1 MPEILILCIEFF
13 KTGLFAVGG
22 GLATLPFLTQ
32 MAVDHPHWFTQEML
46 ADMIAVSESTPGP
59 LGVNMATY
67 VGYTV
72 EGIPGAILATAS
84 LVLPSIIV
92 ILIVAKFLQRF
103 NENQIVGDVFMGLR
117 PAVTGLIGAAGFS
130 VIAMALFDSTAFAA
144 GAGVFASIHWVSVA
158 VFAVIL
164 GAQFVKKLSRIHPVV
179 YIAIG
184 AVAGIVLK
192 L

>member
-1 MPEILILCIEFF
+1 
-13 KTGLFAVGG
+13 
-22 GLATLPFLTQ
+22 
-32 MAVDHPHWFTQEML
+32 
-46 ADMIAVSESTPGP
+46 MIAVSESTPGP

-144 GAGVFASIHWVSVA
+144 GAGVFASIHWVSVV